1 MCELKKEFSIFQSRC
16 SLRHNTRGTRPT
28 VSPAVQSLRI
38 SSSIRRPRNTI
49 FLKKISSLS
58 NYKAAPQIPVHSTRS
73 GASLGNQDAPR
84 GIITLIY

>member
-1 MCELKKEFSIFQSRC
+1 MRIKKKRLFHSRC
-16 SLRHNTRGTRPT
+16 NLRHNTRGTRPT
-28 VSPAVQSLRI
+28 VSPAVQSLRK

-58 NYKAAPQIPVHSTRS
+58 NYKGAPQIPVHSTGS
-73 GASLGNQDAPR
+73 GASPGNQDAPR